1 MNHLRLTIIHGKH
14 LRLTGIDP
22 VLAICLQE
30 LPAILELRG
39 KPEAHVR
46 LFPAPTSNDAA
57 TNSEWTETIEPELRH
72 LFVSAGE
79 TLGRDLTQLRTS
91 PRHADQKFLTFPL
104 AHLPAWM
111 NAVNQARLILAAVT
125 GLDEI
130 DMNVPYPTLDA
141 RKAAA
146 VVRIDVLAML
156 LERFVRCHNPRKRR

>member
-1 MNHLRLTIIHGKH
+1 MNHLRLTLLQGKH

-30 LPAILELRG
+30 IPAILELRG
-39 KPEAHVR
+39 KPEAHAR
-46 LFPAPTSNDAA
+46 LFPAPTPDDVA
-57 TNSEWTETIEPELRH
+57 TNRDWTETIEPELRH

-79 TLGRDLTQLRTS
+79 TVSRDLTQLRPS
-91 PRHADQKFLTFPL
+91 PRHADQKSLTFPI

-111 NAVNQARLILAAVT
+111 SAVNQARLILAALA

-130 DMNVPYPTLDA
+130 DMNVPYATLDP

-156 LERFVRCHNPRKRR
+156 LERFVRRHNPRARR

>member
-1 MNHLRLTIIHGKH
+1 MNPLRLTVVHGKH

-39 KPEAHVR
+39 KPEAHAR
-46 LFPAPTSNDAA
+46 LFPAPTAGDAA
-57 TNSEWTETIEPELRH
+57 ANREWTETIEPELRH

-79 TLGRDLTQLRTS
+79 TVSRDLTQLRTS
-91 PRHADQKFLTFPL
+91 PRHPDQKFLTFPL

-111 NAVNQARLILAAVT
+111 NAVNQARLILAALAN
-125 GLDEI
+125 LDEI
-130 DMNVPYPTLDA
+130 DMNVPYPTLDP

-156 LERFVRCHNPRKRR
+156 RSENRQMEKFR